1 VQQAPASQYD
11 PALPGRPFGNW
22 FNQIVGP
29 QSGVTWHLTECIER
43 DGAASDGEQDIPAC
57 VEATAILPNDRKV
70 VVQILAGSFIQG
82 LSARDKC
89 HFAATENNDQ
99 SRAVG
104 RRGDLPQLLRT
115 AFPKTRVK
123 TIALPRIRTT
133 AAPRLYIART
143 VVLPDLPKAMSV
155 GTEAEI

>member
-1 VQQAPASQYD
+1 MNPITIAIALVALIDGAPQDPTLENKAIIRVQQAPASQYD

-70 VVQILAGSFIQG
+70 VVQILAGSFRQG
-82 LSARDKC
+82 LSA
-89 HFAATENNDQ
+89 
-99 SRAVG
+99 
-104 RRGDLPQLLRT
+104 
-115 AFPKTRVK
+115 KTK
-123 TIALPRIRTT
+123 
-133 AAPRLYIART
+133 
-143 VVLPDLPKAMSV
+143 
-155 GTEAEI
+155 